1 MSVSGLLSAVPDR
14 LRPAAS
20 RALRG
25 LRRARVG
32 WTASA
37 GASIVLLAL
46 PVLVVG
52 LGLFSPS
59 GRTWGH
65 LASTVLPDY
74 LLNTLWLG
82 LGVGGAT
89 LVVGVGTAWLVET
102 CSFPG
107 RRVFEWALI
116 LPLAVPAFVAAYT
129 YSGMF
134 DVAGPLQAAVRG
146 LVPGLEGEFLHLD
159 VMGLGPMVLVFA
171 LVLYPYV
178 YLTARASFARQSR
191 TLLEASRML
200 GCSHAGAFLRV
211 GLPMARP
218 AVAVGVALVLLEV
231 LNDYGAVTYYGVPT
245 FTTGIFRAWFG
256 LGDLDAALRLSA
268 SLMVVVLLLLVLE
281 RLQRGSARFG
291 AAGGTDRPVRRRRL
305 RGARKWGAWAACG
318 VPVALGFAIPA
329 LQLGYWAVRT
339 GGAVVDGAFLRTA
352 AHSFALAG
360 GAAAV
365 CVVLGLHLAYA
376 VRLQRSRASV
386 LLSRVAVLGYSVP
399 GAVIAVGV
407 LVLVSWADGATAG
420 LPVAAPGT
428 LSGVLLSGTVL
439 ALVYGYAVRF
449 MAIAFS
455 TVESGFD
462 RVCVDQDEAARTLG
476 ASPLATLARIDVPL
490 LKGTLAAAAVL
501 VFVDVV
507 KELPL
512 TLILRPF
519 GFDTLATTAFQMA
532 MDEQVAESASA
543 ALLLIG
549 TGVLP
554 VAVLDRLVRKGEGES
569 P

>member
-1 MSVSGLLSAVPDR
+1 MSVPALLSAVPDR
-14 LRPAAS
+14 IRPAAS

-25 LRRARVG
+25 LRRARAG

-37 GASIVLLAL
+37 VASIVLLAL
-46 PVLVVG
+46 PMVVVG

-74 LLNTLWLG
+74 LLNTLLLG

-89 LVVGVGTAWLVET
+89 LVVGVATAWLVET
-102 CSFPG
+102 CAFPG

-268 SLMVVVLLLLVLE
+268 SLMAVVLLLLVLE
-281 RLQRGSARFG
+281 RLQRGSARFDAG
-291 AAGGTDRPVRRRRL
+291 GGTDRPVRRRRL

-318 VPVALGFAIPA
+318 VPVALGFAIPV

-339 GGAVVDGAFLRTA
+339 GGAVVDGGFLRTA
-352 AHSFALAG
+352 AHSFTLAG

-407 LVLVSWADGATAG
+407 LVLVSWADGAMSG
-420 LPVAAPGT
+420 LPGTAPGA
-428 LSGVLLSGTVL
+428 LSGVLLAGTVL

-476 ASPLATLARIDVPL
+476 ASPLATLARVDVPL

-554 VAVLDRLVRKGEGES
+554 VAVLDRLVRRGEGGA

>member
-1 MSVSGLLSAVPDR
+1 MSPSAVPDR
-14 LRPAAS
+14 LRSYAS
-20 RALRG
+20 RFLRG
-25 LRRARVG
+25 LRRGRPG
-32 WTASA
+32 WTTSA
-37 GASIVLLAL
+37 AASILLLAL
-46 PVLVVG
+46 PVAVVG
-52 LGLFSPS
+52 LGLLSPS

-74 LLNTLWLG
+74 LLNTLL
-82 LGVGGAT
+82 LGVGVGAAT

-129 YSGMF
+129 YSGML
-134 DVAGPLQAAVRG
+134 DVAGPLQAAIRA
-146 LVPGLEGEFLHLD
+146 LVPGLEGEFLH
-159 VMGLGPMVLVFA
+159 VGFMGLGPMILIFA

-191 TLLEASRML
+191 TLLDASRML

-268 SLMVVVLLLLVLE
+268 SLMAVVLLLLVLE
-281 RLQRGSARFG
+281 RVQRGAARFDDGGG
-291 AAGGTDRPVRRRRL
+291 ADRPVRRRRL

-318 VPVALGFAIPA
+318 VPVALGFAVPV
-329 LQLGYWAVRT
+329 LQLGYWAART
-339 GGAVVDGAFLRTA
+339 GGTVVDGAFLRTA

-360 GAAAV
+360 TAAAV

-407 LVLVSWADGATAG
+407 LVLVSWADGALAG
-420 LPVAAPGT
+420 LPAAGPGA
-428 LSGVLLSGTVL
+428 LSGVVLSGTVL

-490 LKGTLAAAAVL
+490 LKGTLAAAAIL

-519 GFDTLATTAFQMA
+519 GFETLATTAFQMA

-554 VAVLDRLVRKGEGES
+554 VAVLDRLVRRGDGGA

>member
-1 MSVSGLLSAVPDR
+1 MALTGAPDTGGARLRAYVSGLA
-14 LRPAAS
+14 
-20 RALRG
+20 RG
-25 LRRARVG
+25 LRRGRPG

-37 GASIVLLAL
+37 GASILLLAL
-46 PVLVVG
+46 PVGVVA
-52 LGLFSPS
+52 LGFFSPA

-74 LLNTLWLG
+74 LLNTLWLA
-82 LGVGGAT
+82 LGVGGLALT
-89 LVVGVGTAWLVET
+89 VGVGTAWLVET

-107 RRVFEWALI
+107 RRIFEWALI

-129 YSGMF
+129 YAGMF
-134 DVAGPLQAAVRG
+134 DVAGPLQAAART

-159 VMGLGPMVLVFA
+159 VMGLGPMILVFA

-178 YLTARASFARQSR
+178 YLTARASFGRQSR
-191 TLLEASRML
+191 TLLEASRLL
-200 GCSHAGAFLRV
+200 GCSHAGAFVRV

-268 SLMVVVLLLLVLE
+268 SLMAVVLLLLVLE
-281 RLQRGSARFG
+281 RLQRGAARFDDEGG
-291 AAGGTDRPVRRRRL
+291 ADRPVRRRPL
-305 RGARKWGAWAACG
+305 RGARKWAAWAACAA
-318 VPVALGFAIPA
+318 PVALGFAIPVV
-329 LQLGYWAVRT
+329 QLGYWAART
-339 GGAVVDGAFLRTA
+339 GGAVVDGSFVRTA
-352 AHSFALAG
+352 AHSFSL
-360 GAAAV
+360 AAAAAAL

-376 VRLQRSRASV
+376 VRLQRSRAST

-407 LVLVSWADGATAG
+407 LVLVSWADGTLAG
-420 LPVAAPGT
+420 LPLADAGA

-476 ASPLATLARIDVPL
+476 ASPMATLARIDVPL
-490 LKGTLAAAAVL
+490 LKGTLAAAAIL

-519 GFDTLATTAFQMA
+519 GFETLATTAFQMA

-554 VAVLDRLVRKGEGES
+554 VAVLDRLVRRRQTS
-569 P
+569 AP